1 LGDYWCINFVQARVR
16 FSRKEDVDKALDMDG
31 CLFGKGFGRCCV
43 RVLAEAPEGKKVA
56 SSMKE
61 DSATCTNVRVPSQIY
76 SRSEKGSNSDITG
89 NNVTSR
95 DPQPRRPCSV
105 RFNSIVR
112 LDGLPLGTSKEDIQ
126 YLLWGTNVAHRDIHL
141 VVDEKSPYA
150 LVIFSNSDM
159 ASNVVERWNGTVI
172 TTKNGSHKILL
183 RLAGKMCDEM
193 SNNSVVKDGVLKM
206 SNLPG
211 KVTPQDI
218 AQFFSS
224 FLVKSKGIHLQ
235 SCKDT
240 KKDKMAYIEFQNCES
255 ALEAQQLN
263 QTSLGNKFKNKPCS
277 LNHVSRMEMEMD
289 ILYSTSHHETRESL
303 CRPSIQGKNGAV
315 HLCNPFPMFQ
325 GSSFIDPR
333 YFIHHCIQK
342 HPFPSPPRVHS
353 NSRSRAM
360 YDIDNLPQAQ
370 SKVASQARYFV
381 KDLETGKSLY
391 LDQAFAPAGVPSTNG
406 GRLDNT
412 RRPKSSS
419 LDHPETTRKNVSERL
434 QACAHQADDDSR
446 YYQVLK
452 RQSEEMARAESD
464 SAIDT
469 RPNKHQHTQ

>member
-1 LGDYWCINFVQARVR
+1 MR
-16 FSRKEDVDKALDMDG
+16 FPRKEDVDKALDMDG
-31 CLFGKGFGRCCV
+31 CLFGKEFGRCCV
-43 RVLAEAPEGKKVA
+43 HVVQEDPEGKKGTNG
-56 SSMKE
+56 SLKE

-76 SRSEKGSNSDITG
+76 SRSEKGSNSEMTG

-95 DPQPRRPCSV
+95 EPQPRRQCSV
-105 RFNSIVR
+105 QFNSIVR
-112 LDGLPLGTSKEDIQ
+112 LDGLPSGTSTEDIQ

-141 VVDEKSPYA
+141 VPNEKYPYA
-150 LVIFSNSDM
+150 LVVFSNSDM

-193 SNNSVVKDGVLKM
+193 SDQSVLKDGILKM
-206 SNLPG
+206 QNLPG

-218 AQFFSS
+218 AQFFSG

-235 SCKDT
+235 SCKDA

-255 ALEAQQLN
+255 ALEAQQLD
-263 QTSLGNKFKNKPCS
+263 QTSLGDKFKNKPCS
-277 LNHVSRMEMEMD
+277 LTPVSRMEMEME
-289 ILYSTSHHETRESL
+289 ILHSTSNHETTEAR
-303 CRPSIQGKNGAV
+303 RPSIQGKNGAV

-342 HPFPSPPRVHS
+342 HPFPPPPRVHT
-353 NSRSRAM
+353 NSRSRTM
-360 YDIDNLPQAQ
+360 YEAGSPPQAQ
-370 SKVASQARYFV
+370 NKVSSQARYFV

-391 LDQAFAPAGVPSTNG
+391 LDQAFAPAGVPSTNS
-406 GRLDNT
+406 GRLDS
-412 RRPKSSS
+412 RGRQKSSS
-419 LDHPETTRKNVSERL
+419 LDAPETTCKNVSERL
-434 QACAHQADDDSR
+434 QACAHGVDDNSR
-446 YYQVLK
+446 PNQVLK
-452 RQSEEMARAESD
+452 RHSADMARAELE

-469 RPNKHQHTQ
+469 RPNKHQHIQ